1 MKYTPRPTLFVAAV
15 DLVPRLTQAPLA
27 ELSDEQLRALAKR
40 AVHIARIIGDELSEG
55 PWGPTIATMP
65 TLANI
70 EHTVPHRPDGTRP
83 EWIRLPSPKVKCPFT
98 GLSRSTLYQLVGH
111 TEANGFKPPVK
122 SIVIRKRGAARGVRL
137 ISYDSLMAYLA
148 SVTTDPATAP

>member
-1 MKYTPRPTLFVAAV
+1 MKYTPRHTLFAAAV
-15 DLVPRLTQAPLA
+15 DLVPRLSQTPLV
-27 ELSDEQLRALAKR
+27 ELSDDQLRALAKK
-40 AVHIARIIGDELSEG
+40 AVRIARIIGDELSEG

-65 TLANI
+65 TLADI

-83 EWIRLPSPKVKCPFT
+83 EWIRLPPPKVKCPFT

-111 TEANGFKPPVK
+111 IEANGFRPPVK
-122 SIVIRKRGAARGVRL
+122 SVVIRKRGAARGIRL

-148 SVTTDPATAP
+148 SVNQVPATTP